1 MPEQELLVLVPEQEL
16 LVLALEQE
24 LLVLV
29 LEQELQERSEQRQSL
44 LLVLE

>member
-1 MPEQELLVLVPEQEL
+1 MPEQEL

-24 LLVLV
+24 LLVLAPEQELLV
-29 LEQELQERSEQRQSL
+29 LALEQELQEGSEQWQSL

>member
-1 MPEQELLVLVPEQEL
+1 VPEQEL
-16 LVLALEQE
+16 LVLAFEQELLVLAFEQE

-29 LEQELQERSEQRQSL
+29 LEQELQEGSEQRQSL